1 MTLKLKN
8 PKTKLKKKI
17 TMKTLET
24 PLAEDAENL
33 STNKIQKSS
42 HYVDNKKFLQALIE
56 YRQSIDDAAAR
67 GEEPPIVSKYIG
79 ECFIKIATH
88 LSYKSNFI
96 NYTFKDD
103 MISDGIEN
111 CLTAVAKF
119 DPAKSS
125 NPFAYYTQV
134 IYFAFIRRIQKEKK
148 QQATKYKL
156 IENMDIDA
164 LISQEQDGEF
174 GSQFLDYLKRQ
185 MDTIDIEKRVMNI
198 PKKAKKVQDDIENP
212 LDLDD

>member
-1 MTLKLKN
+1 MKTKN
-8 PKTKLKKKI
+8 PPK
-17 TMKTLET
+17 
-24 PLAEDAENL
+24 DAEEL
-33 STNKIQKSS
+33 STEVDKAVKMPTSS

-56 YRQSIDDAAAR
+56 YRQSVVDAAAE
-67 GEEPPIVSKYIG
+67 GKEPPIVSNYIG

-119 DPAKSS
+119 DPSKGS
-125 NPFAYYTQV
+125 NPFAYYTQI

-156 IENMDIDA
+156 IENMDIDS
-164 LISQEQDGEF
+164 LILQEHDNGEF
-174 GSQFLDYLKRQ
+174 GNQFLDYLKRQ
-185 MDTIDIEKRVMNI
+185 MDTIDIEKRVI
-198 PKKAKKVQDDIENP
+198 STPKKNKIITDDSSNP

>member
-1 MTLKLKN
+1 MKTKN
-8 PKTKLKKKI
+8 PPK
-17 TMKTLET
+17 
-24 PLAEDAENL
+24 DAEEL
-33 STNKIQKSS
+33 STEVIKEVAIPTSS

-56 YRQSIDDAAAR
+56 YRQSVVDAAAE
-67 GEEPPIVSKYIG
+67 GKETPIVSNYIG

-111 CLTAVAKF
+111 CLTAVVKF
-119 DPAKSS
+119 DPSKGS
-125 NPFAYYTQV
+125 NPFAYYTQI

-156 IENMDIDA
+156 IENMDIDS
-164 LISQEQDGEF
+164 LILQEHDNGEF
-174 GSQFLDYLKRQ
+174 GNQFLDYLKRQ
-185 MDTIDIEKRVMNI
+185 MDTIDIEKRVI
-198 PKKAKKVQDDIENP
+198 STPKKNKIITDDSSNP

>member
-1 MTLKLKN
+1 
-8 PKTKLKKKI
+8 
-17 TMKTLET
+17 MKPSET
-24 PLAEDAENL
+24 PLAEDVENL

-56 YRQSIDDAAAR
+56 YRQSVDEASAK

-156 IENMDIDA
+156 MENMDIDA

-174 GSQFLDYLKRQ
+174 GTQFLDYLRRQ
-185 MDTIDIEKRVMNI
+185 MDTVDIEKRVMNI

>member
-1 MTLKLKN
+1 
-8 PKTKLKKKI
+8 
-17 TMKTLET
+17 MKTAKA
-24 PLAEDAENL
+24 PLNVADAS
-33 STNKIQKSS
+33 STEPKMQVSS
-42 HYVDNKKFLQALIE
+42 HYVDNKKFLQALID
-56 YRQSIDDAAAR
+56 YRQSVVEAAEK
-67 GEEPPIVSKYIG
+67 GEDPPIVSKYIG

-111 CLTAVAKF
+111 CLTVVAKF

-185 MDTIDIEKRVMNI
+185 MDTIDIEKRVMSI
-198 PKKAKKVQDDIENP
+198 PKKAKKVRDDIENP

>member
-1 MTLKLKN
+1 
-8 PKTKLKKKI
+8 
-17 TMKTLET
+17 MKTSATL
-24 PLAEDAENL
+24 PAEDADGL
-33 STNKIQKSS
+33 STEKTIPTSS

-56 YRQSIDDAAAR
+56 YKQSVDAAAAR
-67 GEEPPIVSKYIG
+67 GEEPPVVSRYIG

-119 DPAKSS
+119 DPTKSS
-125 NPFAYYTQV
+125 NPFAYYTQI

-156 IENMDIDA
+156 IENMDIDSI
-164 LISQEQDGEF
+164 ISQDENGEF
-174 GSQFLDYLKRQ
+174 GTQFLDYLKRQ
-185 MDTIDIEKRVMNI
+185 MDTVDIEKRVTNI

-212 LDLDD
+212 LDLDE

>member
-1 MTLKLKN
+1 M
-8 PKTKLKKKI
+8 PRKKQQA
-17 TMKTLET
+17 
-24 PLAEDAENL
+24 PAGDAL
-33 STNKIQKSS
+33 SIEEPIPVSS

-56 YRQSIDDAAAR
+56 YRTAIDTAKTEGKD
-67 GEEPPIVSKYIG
+67 PPQVPNYIG

-125 NPFAYYTQV
+125 NPFAYYTQI
-134 IYFAFIRRIQKEKK
+134 IYFAFLRRIQKEKK
-148 QQATKYKL
+148 MQATKYKM
-156 IENMDIDA
+156 IESMDLDA
-164 LISQEQDGEF
+164 IITQEHDNGEF
-174 GSQFLDYLKRQ
+174 NNQFLDYLKKQ
-185 MDTIDIEKRVMNI
+185 LDQVDIEKRVINL
-198 PKKAKKVQDDIENP
+198 PKKNKLAEEEVKSI

>member
-1 MTLKLKN
+1 
-8 PKTKLKKKI
+8 
-17 TMKTLET
+17 
-24 PLAEDAENL
+24 L
-33 STNKIQKSS
+33 SPEQEPSIEIPRSS

-56 YRQSIDDAAAR
+56 YRALVDQAEKD
-67 GEEPPIVSKYIG
+67 GKPQPQVPNYIG

-119 DPAKSS
+119 DPSKSS
-125 NPFAYYTQV
+125 NPFAYYTQI

-148 QQATKYKL
+148 QQATKYKM
-156 IENMDIDA
+156 IENIDIDQI
-164 LISQEQDGEF
+164 ISQEHGNEEF
-174 GSQFLDYLKRQ
+174 NNQFMEYVKKQLDQ
-185 MDTIDIEKRVMNI
+185 IDIDKRVI
-198 PKKAKKVQDDIENP
+198 QFPKKNKLAEENVSNA

>member
-1 MTLKLKN
+1 
-8 PKTKLKKKI
+8 
-17 TMKTLET
+17 
-24 PLAEDAENL
+24 L

-56 YRQSIDDAAAR
+56 YRQSIDDAVAK

-156 IENMDIDA
+156 MENMDIDA

-174 GSQFLDYLKRQ
+174 GSQFLDYLRRQ
-185 MDTIDIEKRVMNI
+185 MDTVDIEKRIMNI
-198 PKKAKKVQDDIENP
+198 PKKAKKVRDDIENP